1 MNKNDLFYFCS
12 VVEFI
17 GRATNNHRKDI
28 VKKLTDN
35 DIQNEIESASVN
47 HCLSFEQICDEWI
60 EKYGIQKGDYD
71 SVSNCRYKVPSYTAI
86 GKVYQ
91 RLILD
96 TLPNDEQW
104 IQTIRKVFNSFIIDE
119 ITYFNSNVYYGN
131 PDYIRCSYLE
141 GKLLD

>member
-91 RLILD
+91 RLKILYP
-96 TLPNDEQW
+96 TMNNGSKPFE
-104 IQTIRKVFNSFIIDE
+104 R
-119 ITYFNSNVYYGN
+119 
-131 PDYIRCSYLE
+131 YLIHLSLM
-141 GKLLD
+141 K